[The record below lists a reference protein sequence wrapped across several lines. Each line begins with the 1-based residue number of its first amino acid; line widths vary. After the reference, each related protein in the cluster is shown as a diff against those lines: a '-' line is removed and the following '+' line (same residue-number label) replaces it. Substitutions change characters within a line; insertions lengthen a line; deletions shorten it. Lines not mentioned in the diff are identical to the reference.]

1 MFIFGF
7 FSPYK
12 YSRARAICTYS
23 SRTKLYRAP
32 LIKSYFL
39 FLILTSSLMHVAAV
53 PWKQA
58 FMVINMS

>member
-39 FLILTSSLMHVAAV
+39 FLINACGGGALKTSVYGY
-53 PWKQA
+53 
-58 FMVINMS
+58 